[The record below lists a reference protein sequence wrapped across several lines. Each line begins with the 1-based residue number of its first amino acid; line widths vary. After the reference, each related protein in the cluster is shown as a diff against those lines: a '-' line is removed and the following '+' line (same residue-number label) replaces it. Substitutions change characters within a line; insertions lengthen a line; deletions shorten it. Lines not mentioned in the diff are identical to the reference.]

1 MKTQNSAYGR
11 LLYKDNP
18 STFDA
23 KFVIPLILREMEQL
37 KILLEYHRHG
47 WSDNSGLYEYRRINR
62 LREYLDRAYA
72 LAGPSYTLS
81 PEEERAKRFDERLPD
96 IQRITLDIIPFFSLG
111 SCYEV
116 SFKGET
122 AVVKQSN
129 SFKDSEN
136 VWTASKE
143 DFLNSLHNLYI
154 GEWLPTYFN
163 YMVCDGIRWAAE
175 FQYTRGDSCQFYG
188 CNGYPYNFH
197 GFVRLLDSGQG
208 EIDTHV
214 DGMHGIR
221 RDSDE

>member
-81 PEEERAKRFDERLPD
+81 PEEERAKQFDERLPD
-96 IQRITLDIIPFFSLG
+96 IQRITLRIMPSG
-111 SCYEV
+111 
-116 SFKGET
+116 SFKECFEVNLEEET
-122 AVVKQSN
+122 AVLKRRDFFN
-129 SFKDSEN
+129 CFEIELI
-136 VWTASKE
+136 ASKE
-143 DFLNSLHNLYI
+143 DFLSRLHNLHI
-154 GEWLPTYFN
+154 GEWSPAYSTGRFN
-163 YMVCDGIRWAAE
+163 YAVDDGIYWEAE
-175 FQYTRGDSCQFYG
+175 FQYAGGDSCCFG
-188 CNGYPYNFH
+188 GGNDYPYNFH
-197 GFVRLLDSGQG
+197 EFTRLLEPGGLWS
-208 EIDTHV
+208 ERNPA
-214 DGMHGIR
+214 DGLYI
-221 RDSDE
+221 